1 MLDILFEYQP
11 ITIRMTTIS
20 LKLPDDVL
28 EASGKNA
35 GRLNVSR
42 AEYIRW
48 AIVRMNDAMA
58 ARTRNERLARASRK
72 VRRESMRVNA
82 EFDAVERDVE

>member
-1 MLDILFEYQP
+1 
-11 ITIRMTTIS
+11 MTTIS

-28 EASGKNA
+28 EASGENA

-42 AEYIRW
+42 AEYIRR
-48 AIVRMNDAMA
+48 AIVSMNEAMA
-58 ARTRNERLARASRK
+58 ARRRQERIARASQK

-82 EFDAVERDVE
+82 EFDAIERDIE

>member
-1 MLDILFEYQP
+1 
-11 ITIRMTTIS
+11 MTTIS

-28 EASGKNA
+28 EASRENA

-42 AEYIRW
+42 AEYIRR
-48 AIVRMNDAMA
+48 AIVRMNETMA
-58 ARTRNERLARASRK
+58 ARTRRERLARASRK
-72 VRRESMRVNA
+72 VRCESMRVNA